1 MQIAERS
8 EEVQGIT
15 FQNERVAPPSDL
27 YMTRMDA
34 LFITSYNSAVGIT
47 IQVRYTFLR
56 VDGVVIVGVLDTH
69 TPNTDRSGV
78 TTVQPLGEGYLLSAC
93 VFLGSGTSRRGQTYV
108 QVGVARGVAAARLVH
123 RIIMQGY
130 VGTAIN
136 LAWPGNRLEQPREGS
151 GYTRAVTGTNPAP
164 GVEINEVVPTGAT
177 WRLTT
182 VRVALTSSAT
192 VATRRP
198 LLQLNRAGA
207 TVLSVPHPQTQLA
220 SLTRIYNWALGM
232 ALAVTVT
239 TDSNITGLPIDMY
252 LAAGDGFSTATE
264 AIQAGDDYAAPS
276 YSVEEYIEP

>member
-93 VFLGSGTSRRGQTYV
+93 VFLGSGTSRRGQT
-108 QVGVARGVAAARLVH
+108 H